1 MLLRPCLFFYISV
14 HTTYY
19 TCFLRLPISIN
30 IWSLQPQSSV
40 LSHSAVSFSL
50 FFFQEELY
58 FICFQNVKQLLKYF
72 LKKSKELV
80 YQCLCLCY

>member
-1 MLLRPCLFFYISV
+1 MLLRPCLFFDISV

-50 FFFQEELY
+50 FFFLQEELY

-72 LKKSKELV
+72 LKSKELV